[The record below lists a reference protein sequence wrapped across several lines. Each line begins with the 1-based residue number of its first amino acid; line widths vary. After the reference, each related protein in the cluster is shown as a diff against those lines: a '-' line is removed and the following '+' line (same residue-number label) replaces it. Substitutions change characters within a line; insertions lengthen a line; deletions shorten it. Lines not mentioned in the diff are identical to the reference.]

1 MFFVLPSCFV
11 VGFSGIS
18 RTARTNIC
26 SGKPP
31 MISIVSLTIVFGT
44 PVTRYLRL
52 RSMNSVASIAS
63 AVMFGFAAAILC
75 ARTTALGQ
83 CGQVG
88 VENTWMCVGLST
100 AWIHFSVSGSRSI
113 LPVPATMIASTRPTN
128 S

>member
-1 MFFVLPSCFV
+1 
-11 VGFSGIS
+11 
-18 RTARTNIC
+18 
-26 SGKPP
+26 

-44 PVTRYLRL
+44 PVTRYFRL

-88 VENTWMCVGLST
+88 VENTWMCVGLVT
-100 AWIHFSVSGSRSI
+100 AWIHFMVSGSSSI
-113 LPVPATMIASTRPTN
+113 LAVPAVMMASTRPTN